1 MLVLLLSCHTLY
13 VTLVPVDGSSHHDL
27 TLHLSIPFMKD
38 ENGCNVNTNVV
49 FIPGMEAVS
58 LW

>member
-1 MLVLLLSCHTLY
+1 MPYS